1 MSALALLRRQRWWRS
16 VADRRGNAAIELA
29 LLAPPLTL
37 MLVGTADYGL
47 GLYRQMEVQNA
58 AQAGAEYAL
67 KHGFSTSSISSAVT
81 SATPLTVSASPAPVE
96 TCGCPTGTTISS
108 ATCASTCANGQT
120 AGYYVTVD
128 AQTTYTTIIPYP
140 GIPNSYTLTASS
152 TVRIQ

>member
-1 MSALALLRRQRWWRS
+1 MSALALLRRRRWWRYL
-16 VADRRGNAAIELA
+16 ADRRGNAAIELA

-47 GLYRQMEVQNA
+47 GLYRQMQVQNA

-67 KHGFSTSSISSAVT
+67 KNGFSPTAIGGAVT
-81 SATPLTVSASPAPVE
+81 SATPLGVSASPAPVE
-96 TCGCPTGTTISS
+96 SCGCPTGTAISS
-108 ATCASTCANGQT
+108 ATCNSTCANGQK
-120 AGYYVTVD
+120 AGVYVTVG